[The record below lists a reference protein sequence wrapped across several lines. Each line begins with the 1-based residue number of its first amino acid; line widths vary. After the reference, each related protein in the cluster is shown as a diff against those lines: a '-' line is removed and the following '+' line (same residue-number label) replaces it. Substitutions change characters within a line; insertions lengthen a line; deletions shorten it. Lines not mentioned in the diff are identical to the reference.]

1 MKVLIVQDFPA
12 IGRLEAQALRDLGHQ
27 VTWVTGFKDLENLEG
42 YNPDKSTLMVG
53 SDFDLA
59 IVDGQIH
66 GPTGKVE
73 ELGLKVVSQLVRSGI
88 KFVVANSSQDDLNA
102 EMVEAGAHSAINQ
115 HVLFICMCVAKLI
128 TAEDILTPSA
138 EAAGLFAMGLAT
150 FSRGPGQ
157 SYLDATD
164 ALLMAD

>member
-12 IGRLEAQALRDLGHQ
+12 IGRFEAQALRDLGHQ

-73 ELGLKVVSQLVRSGI
+73 ELGAKVVTQLVKSGV
-88 KFVVANSSQDDLNA
+88 KCVVANSSQDDLNA
-102 EMVEAGAHSAINQ
+102 EMVKAGAHSAINQ
-115 HVLFICMCVAKLI
+115 LVLFICMCVAKLI
-128 TAEDILTPSA
+128 TAEDILKPSA
-138 EAAGLFAMGLAT
+138 EAARLFAMSLMT
-150 FSRGPGQ
+150 FSCGPGQ
-157 SYLDATD
+157 RYLNAAD
-164 ALLMAD
+164 ALLVAG